1 VAMDPKLSA
10 RILVALSIAYGVTI
24 GILGMVDSGA
34 ITAVAVIGALV
45 LGALWVVRGLVMRRD
60 QSA

>member
-1 VAMDPKLSA
+1 
-10 RILVALSIAYGVTI
+10 
-24 GILGMVDSGA
+24 MVDSGA